1 MSEAPTS
8 AISRRAC
15 AVALASVVVLAACR
29 SGSADVAADGTLV
42 SPYLAI
48 GDTLA
53 SDELD
58 GVSEL
63 GAALVEAAA
72 KLGEAPGVAELLA
85 GAGRLGAADIATAR
99 LAYRKMSDG
108 VIAHLAANPDARAG
122 LQLVYCPMAFTN
134 AGAYWVQAQ
143 GKLRN
148 PYEGAMML
156 RCGAKIAWG
165 DHRSGA
171 APAGEVT
178 IEGMDK

>member
-1 MSEAPTS
+1 M
-8 AISRRAC
+8 
-15 AVALASVVVLAACR
+15 VALAVAAALAGCR
-29 SGSADVAADGTLV
+29 SKPDAAALDGTLK

-72 KLGEAPGVAELLA
+72 ARGDEPGVAELLA

-99 LAYRKMSDG
+99 LGYRKMSEG
-108 VIAHLAANPDARAG
+108 MIAHLAANPGERAG

-134 AGAYWVQAQ
+134 EGAYWVQAA

-156 RCGAKIAWG
+156 RCGATIAWD
-165 DHRSGA
+165 DHRPGA
-171 APAGEVT
+171 APAGEVAL
-178 IEGMDK
+178 EGMDK